1 MALVL
6 VNLDNPTQTSPLDAR
21 ENADALARGLGWRE
35 NAYAIIEHADAEFL
49 ANLTGAL
56 DREIA
61 QAAAR
66 VGDVTPAETD
76 MVTRGDQ
83 STAVL
88 VKDGYVYE
96 VAVDE
101 ENVTV
106 TGRESSIA
114 CPRDALDGE

>member
-6 VNLDNPTQTSPLDAR
+6 VNLDNPTQTAPLEKR
-21 ENADALARGLGWRE
+21 ADADRVAFSLGWRE

-66 VGDVTPAETD
+66 VDD
-76 MVTRGDQ
+76 VTRGDQ
-83 STAVL
+83 TTAVL

-96 VAVDE
+96 VAVDD